1 MAAKASPKVIGGF
14 VVGAIALLVAGV
26 IAFGGGQYF
35 TPKGKAV
42 LYFPATSLSGLDI
55 GSPLTFRGVK
65 IGSVTDVII
74 QYDIDNQ
81 RLMIPVYVE
90 MELNRIQIVS
100 GQQNEKKNIQA
111 LIDRG
116 LRAQLVVQS
125 LVTGQ
130 ASIDLAFHPD
140 TPAVFV
146 GQEKRFVELP
156 TVPSDIDMLKANLT
170 SVLQRIAKLPL
181 DEIGARTLNTIDSTN
196 ALMKNLNAEIGGVAT
211 SVKGVGDQATATLR
225 EAQARLQLQDG
236 EPMQN
241 LNNTILDTQ
250 KLVNKIDGG
259 IDPIIADANK
269 LTTMTLATMD
279 EMRIT
284 LETARSSISPD
295 SDLYFQLNRTL
306 KEIQTT
312 ASSIRALADYVQR
325 HPDALLLGKH

>member
-1 MAAKASPKVIGGF
+1 MAAQASPKVIGGF
-14 VVGAIALLVAGV
+14 VVGAIALLIGGV

-42 LYFPATSLSGLDI
+42 LYFQATSMSGLDV

-65 IGSVTDVII
+65 IGSVTDVVIH
-74 QYDIDNQ
+74 YDIDNQ
-81 RLMIPVYVE
+81 RLTIPVYVE
-90 MELNRIQIVS
+90 MELSRIQIVS
-100 GQQNEKKNIQA
+100 GQQNAKKNVRE
-111 LIDRG
+111 LIERG

-140 TPAVFV
+140 VPAVFV
-146 GQEKRFVELP
+146 GEEKRFVELP

-181 DEIGARTLNTIDSTN
+181 DEIGARTLATIDSTN
-196 ALMKNLNAEIGGVAT
+196 ALMQNLNGEIGDVAA
-211 SVKGVGDQATATLR
+211 SVKGVGDQASATLR
-225 EAQARLQLQDG
+225 EAQSRLQLQDG

-241 LNNTILDTQ
+241 LNNTILDAQ
-250 KLVNKIDGG
+250 KLVNNVNGG
-259 IDPIIADANK
+259 IDPIISDANQ
-269 LTTMTLATMD
+269 LTKMTLATMGQ
-279 EMRIT
+279 MQLT

-295 SDLYFQLNRTL
+295 SALYFQLNRTL

-312 ASSIRALADYVQR
+312 ANTIRALADYVQR

>member
-1 MAAKASPKVIGGF
+1 MAAKSSPKMIGGF

-42 LYFPATSLSGLDI
+42 LYFEGASMSGLDI

-65 IGSVTDVII
+65 IGSVTDVVIH
-74 QYDIDNQ
+74 YDIDNQ
-81 RLMIPVYVE
+81 QLMIPVYVE

-100 GQQNEKKNIQA
+100 GQQNEKKNVQA

-130 ASIDLAFHPD
+130 ASVDLAFHPD
-140 TPAVFV
+140 VPAVFV
-146 GQEKRFVELP
+146 GEEKRFVELP

-181 DEIGARTLNTIDSTN
+181 DEIGARTLATIDSTN
-196 ALMKNLNAEIGGVAT
+196 ALMKNLNDEIGGVAT
-211 SVKGVGDQATATLR
+211 SVKGVGDQASATLR
-225 EAQARLQLQDG
+225 EAQSRLQLQDG

-241 LNNTILDTQ
+241 LNNTLVDAQ
-250 KLVNKIDGG
+250 KLVNKVNGG
-259 IDPIIADANK
+259 IDPIIADANQ
-269 LTTMTLATMD
+269 LTKMVLATMGQ
-279 EMRIT
+279 MQLT
-284 LETARSSISPD
+284 LETARSSISPE

-312 ASSIRALADYVQR
+312 ANSIRALADYVQR

>member
-35 TPKGKAV
+35 TPKGRAV
-42 LYFPATSLSGLDI
+42 LYFEAASMSGLDI

-65 IGSVTDVII
+65 IGSVTDVVIH
-74 QYDIDNQ
+74 YDIDNQ
-81 RLMIPVYVE
+81 RLTIPVYVE
-90 MELNRIQIVS
+90 MELNRIEIVS
-100 GQQNEKKNIQA
+100 GQQNAGKNIQE
-111 LIDRG
+111 LIKRG

-130 ASIDLAFHPD
+130 ASIDLSFHPD
-140 TPAVFV
+140 TPAVLL
-146 GQEKRFVELP
+146 GEEKRFVELP
-156 TVPSDIDMLKANLT
+156 TIPSDIDMLKANLT
-170 SVLQRIAKLPL
+170 GVLQRIAKLPL
-181 DEIGARTLNTIDSTN
+181 DEIGARTLATIDSTN
-196 ALMKNLNAEIGGVAT
+196 ALMQNLNEEIGGVAT

-225 EAQARLQLQDG
+225 DAQSRLQLQDG

-241 LNNTILDTQ
+241 LNNTILDAQ
-250 KLVNKIDGG
+250 KLVNNVNGG
-259 IDPIIADANK
+259 INPIISDANQ
-269 LTTMTLATMD
+269 LTKMTLATMGQ
-279 EMRIT
+279 MQLT

>member
-1 MAAKASPKVIGGF
+1 MAAIASPKVIGGF

-42 LYFPATSLSGLDI
+42 IYFQGASLSGLDI
-55 GSPLTFRGVK
+55 GSPVTFRGVK
-65 IGSVTDVII
+65 IGSVTDVVIH
-74 QYDIDNQ
+74 YDIDNQ
-81 RLMIPVYVE
+81 RLLIPVYIE
-90 MELNRIQIVS
+90 IELSRFEIVS
-100 GQQNEKKNIQA
+100 GKQDEKKNIRA

-130 ASIDLAFHPD
+130 ASVDLSFHPD
-140 TPAVFV
+140 SPAVFV
-146 GQEKRFVELP
+146 GEEKRFVELP
-156 TVPSDIDMLKANLT
+156 TIPSDIDMLKANLT

-181 DEIGARTLNTIDSTN
+181 DEIGARTLNTIDTTN
-196 ALMKNLNAEIGGVAT
+196 ALMQGLNAEITGVAT
-211 SVKGVGDQATATLR
+211 SIRGAGDQATATLS

-241 LNNTILDTQ
+241 LNNTIIDAQ
-250 KLVNKIDGG
+250 KLVNKVNGG

-269 LTTMTLATMD
+269 LTTVTLSTMD

-312 ASSIRALADYVQR
+312 ASSIRALPDYVQR

>member
-14 VVGAIALLVAGV
+14 VVGAIVLLVAGV

-42 LYFPATSLSGLDI
+42 LFFQQASLSGLDI

-65 IGSVTDVII
+65 IGSVTDVVI

-90 MELNRIQIVS
+90 MELNRIQIIS
-100 GQQNEKKNIQA
+100 GQKNEKKNVQA

-140 TPAVFV
+140 APAVFV
-146 GQEKRFVELP
+146 GGDKRFVELP
-156 TVPSDIDMLKANLT
+156 TVPSDIDMLKANLA

-181 DEIGARTLNTIDSTN
+181 DEIGARTLDTIDSTN
-196 ALMKNLNAEIGGVAT
+196 ALMKDLNDQIGGVAT
-211 SVKGVGDQATATLR
+211 SFKGVGDQATATLR
-225 EAQARLQLQDG
+225 DAQARLQLQDG

-241 LNNTILDTQ
+241 LNDTLIDAR
-250 KLVNKIDGG
+250 KLVNKVNGG
-259 IDPIIADANK
+259 IDPIIADANR

>member
-14 VVGAIALLVAGV
+14 VVGAIVLLVAGV

-42 LYFPATSLSGLDI
+42 LFFSGASLSGLDI

-65 IGSVTDVII
+65 IGSVTDLVI

-100 GQQNEKKNIQA
+100 GQQNEKKNVQA

-130 ASIDLAFHPD
+130 ASIDLSFHPD
-140 TPAVFV
+140 VPAVFV

-156 TVPSDIDMLKANLT
+156 TIPSDIDLLKANLT

-181 DEIGARTLNTIDSTN
+181 DEIGARTLDTIDSTN
-196 ALMKNLNAEIGGVAT
+196 ALMKDLSTQIAGVTT
-211 SVKGVGDQATATLR
+211 SFKGVGDQATATLR
-225 EAQARLQLQDG
+225 DAQARLQLQDG

-241 LNNTILDTQ
+241 LNDTLIDAR
-250 KLVNKIDGG
+250 KLVNKVNGG
-259 IDPIIADANK
+259 IDPIISDANR
-269 LTTMTLATMD
+269 LTTMTLGTMD
-279 EMRIT
+279 EMRLT
-284 LETARSSISPD
+284 LEAARSSISPD

>member
-1 MAAKASPKVIGGF
+1 MAAKSNPKVIGGF
-14 VVGAIALLVAGV
+14 VVGAIVLLVAGV

-42 LYFPATSLSGLDI
+42 LFFQQASLSGLDI

-100 GQQNEKKNIQA
+100 GQQNEKKNVQA

-130 ASIDLAFHPD
+130 ASIDLSFHPD
-140 TPAVFV
+140 VPAVFV
-146 GQEKRFVELP
+146 GRENRFVELP

-181 DEIGARTLNTIDSTN
+181 DEIGARTLATVDSTN
-196 ALMKNLNAEIGGVAT
+196 ALMQNLNAEIAGVAT
-211 SVKGVGDQATATLR
+211 SMRGVGDQATATLKD
-225 EAQARLQLQDG
+225 AQARLQLEEG
-236 EPMQN
+236 EPMNN
-241 LNNTILDTQ
+241 LNNTIVDAQ
-250 KLVNKIDGG
+250 KLVNKVNGG
-259 IDPIIADANK
+259 IDPIIADANR
-269 LTTMTLATMD
+269 LTTMTLSTMD
-279 EMRIT
+279 QMKVT

-295 SDLYFQLNRTL
+295 SDLYFQLTRTL

-312 ASSIRALADYVQR
+312 ANTIRALADYVQR